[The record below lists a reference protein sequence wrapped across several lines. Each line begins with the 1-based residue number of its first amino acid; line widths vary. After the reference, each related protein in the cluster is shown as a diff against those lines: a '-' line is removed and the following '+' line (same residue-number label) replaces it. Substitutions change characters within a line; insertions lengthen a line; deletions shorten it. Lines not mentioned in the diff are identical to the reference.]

1 MLYNNVLDLIGK
13 TPIVKLNNIQ
23 SENNIFLKLEKYNIG
38 GSIKD
43 RAVLGMIEDLMESGD
58 IKKGDTIVEATSGN
72 TGIALSMIGK
82 LKGLKII
89 IVMPSAMS
97 KERRDLMKAY
107 GADIIL
113 TGEGGMQASM
123 DKASELISSN
133 GSYKSLKQ
141 FENKSNPKKHYA
153 TTAIEIYEDIKNID
167 IFVCGIGT
175 GGTISGVGKYLKE
188 LNKDIKVIGVEPES
202 SPLISKG
209 HSGPH
214 KIQGIGA
221 NFIPKNLDICIV
233 DEIVTVKDEDA
244 ISTIKLL
251 GEKEG
256 ILVGISSGANVYA
269 SMEIAKK
276 FKGKNIVTISP
287 DGIEKYLSM
296 DIIGG

>member
-188 LNKDIKVIGVEPES
+188 LNKDIKIIGVEPES

-221 NFIPKNLDICIV
+221 NFIPKNLDMSIV

-244 ISTIKLL
+244 INTIKLL

>member
-89 IVMPSAMS
+89 IVMPSSMS

-221 NFIPKNLDICIV
+221 NFIPKNLDMSIV

-244 ISTIKLL
+244 INTIKLL

>member
-89 IVMPSAMS
+89 IVMPSSMS

-188 LNKDIKVIGVEPES
+188 LNKDIKIIGVEPES

-221 NFIPKNLDICIV
+221 NFIPKNLDMSIV

-244 ISTIKLL
+244 INAIKLL

>member
-82 LKGLKII
+82 LKGLKIV
-89 IVMPSAMS
+89 IVMPSSMS

-133 GSYKSLKQ
+133 GNYKSLKQ

-153 TTAIEIYEDIKNID
+153 TTAIEIYEDIKDID

-221 NFIPKNLDICIV
+221 NFIPKNLDMSIV

-244 ISTIKLL
+244 INTIKLL

>member
-188 LNKDIKVIGVEPES
+188 LNKDIKIIGVEPES

-221 NFIPKNLDICIV
+221 NFIPENLDMSIV

-244 ISTIKLL
+244 INTIKLL